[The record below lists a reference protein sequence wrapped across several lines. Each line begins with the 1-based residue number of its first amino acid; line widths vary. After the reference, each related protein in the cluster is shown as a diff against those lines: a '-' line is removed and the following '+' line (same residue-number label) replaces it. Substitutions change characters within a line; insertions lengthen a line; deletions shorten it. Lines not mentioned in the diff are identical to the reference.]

1 MSSVVIRVVVEQ
13 CSQETFHLGE
23 FLIYP
28 TEVFVAE
35 WSVTPEEAG
44 LQVDTLPLPDGSS
57 IVGVKIADHGRR
69 PLPPGVIPVSRA
81 FRKTVGIEKKTHED
95 CSRL

>member
-1 MSSVVIRVVVEQ
+1 MFQ
-13 CSQETFHLGE
+13 QGSQETFHLGD

-28 TEVFVAE
+28 TAVFVAE

-44 LQVDTLPLPDGSS
+44 LKEDTLSMPDGSS

-69 PLPPGVIPVSRA
+69 PLPDGVIKVSRD

>member
-13 CSQETFHLGE
+13 CSQETLHLGDY
-23 FLIYP
+23 LIYP

-44 LQVDTLPLPDGSS
+44 LKEDTLPLPDGSS

-69 PLPPGVIPVSRA
+69 PLPPGVIPVSRTS
-81 FRKTVGIEKKTHED
+81 RKTVGIEKKTHED